1 MAAAD
6 GSLTKHG
13 FPRGYRFVP
22 TSLELISI
30 LSDQIRGRALPPPLH
45 TIFHDVRILDY
56 HPEELYGI
64 NLTPSLPPPEPSPDF
79 ISLSLTYKED
89 AEHHYKEDA
98 ERYKEDA
105 APGDKNRGW
114 CAWPRAADGRPRAAT
129 RTCGGREGG
138 AASSLGASRGVQT
151 HGQLAAATAT
161 VVPPSP
167 PAGARRRRRDARRAA
182 ARTADHDQRDRG
194 DADHAACDPSGG

>member
-64 NLTPSLPPPEPSPDF
+64 
-79 ISLSLTYKED
+79 SLSV
-89 AEHHYKEDA
+89 
-98 ERYKEDA
+98 
-105 APGDKNRGW
+105 PCNR
-114 CAWPRAADGRPRAAT
+114 D
-129 RTCGGREGG
+129 
-138 AASSLGASRGVQT
+138 T
-151 HGQLAAATAT
+151 HSYYSEARLA
-161 VVPPSP
+161 
-167 PAGARRRRRDARRAA
+167 
-182 ARTADHDQRDRG
+182 
-194 DADHAACDPSGG
+194 